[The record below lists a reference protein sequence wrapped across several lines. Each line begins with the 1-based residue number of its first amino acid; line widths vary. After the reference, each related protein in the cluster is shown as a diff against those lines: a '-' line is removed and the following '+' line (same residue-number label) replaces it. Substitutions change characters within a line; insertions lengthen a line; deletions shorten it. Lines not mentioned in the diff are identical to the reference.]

1 MLDKEVHKLTYP
13 FLFKFVEVIQNTDLG
28 ATSKKNYEHRLHRLV
43 QLTNKDID
51 WVLSN
56 CMKTLDILKKQNITE
71 PQSLKALINS
81 ILTLFKHTKNLK
93 LKRKKEYTC
102 WIQQFKIVNAKA
114 EEKYDK
120 IQPSKRQIEA
130 YVPWNDIIL
139 KRDELDKDSN
149 AYLLLCLYT
158 MLPPA
163 RADMN
168 CVKIVSKSK
177 LTDAEIKKHPNHIIV
192 LPTGMKLV
200 YNEFKTKSRKL
211 QRYEKVLPQ
220 ELVDVIQHSL
230 KIKPREYLIVS
241 PKTNNPYIKSNSFT
255 QYFDRLLTSIF
266 KKRMSINTLRHS
278 FVNSVDMN
286 KVTPLEKE
294 LLARDMMHSP
304 EMFDRYRL
312 VIPAEQSDDKKAKV
326 CDVVCRDA

>member
-1 MLDKEVHKLTYP
+1 LT
-13 FLFKFVEVIQNTDLG
+13 Q
-28 ATSKKNYEHRLHRLV
+28 
-43 QLTNKDID
+43 KDVD
-51 WVLSN
+51 WVLAN
-56 CMKTLDILKKQNITE
+56 CKKTLDILKKNNITE
-71 PQSLKALINS
+71 PQSVKALMNS

-93 LKRKKEYTC
+93 IKRKQDYTC
-102 WIQQFKIVNAKA
+102 WVEQFKIINAKA

-120 IQPSKRQIEA
+120 IQPSKRQIDA
-130 YVPWNDIIL
+130 YVPWQDII
-139 KRDELDKDSN
+139 KTRDEQDKESN

-168 CVKIVSKSK
+168 CVKVFRKAK
-177 LTDAEIKKHPNHIIV
+177 PTDVEIKKYPNHIII

-211 QRYEKVLPQ
+211 QKYEKVLPK
-220 ELVDVIQHSL
+220 ELVEVIDHSL
-230 KIKPREYLIVS
+230 KLKPREYLIVS
-241 PKTNNPYIKSNSFT
+241 PKTNEPYRKSNSFT

-326 CDVVCRDA
+326 CDVVCKDADI